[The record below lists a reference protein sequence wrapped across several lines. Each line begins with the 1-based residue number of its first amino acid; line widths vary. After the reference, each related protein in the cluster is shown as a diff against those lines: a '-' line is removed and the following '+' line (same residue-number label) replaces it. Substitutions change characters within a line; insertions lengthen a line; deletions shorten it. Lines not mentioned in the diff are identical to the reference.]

1 MPSSR
6 LTRRARLRSRA
17 LMEPMATSVQTLQEA
32 GPGGPVTPLPDAGQA
47 LLEGAVFSEIRTLH
61 FPMPSD
67 PRIPKSL
74 PGGLDVRRL
83 RARTDSLTVTV
94 GPEGAARTLG
104 LGLFPYREVGEGGC
118 VIAPGMRLRERNG
131 VVEIYRPGATGVVR
145 FRGIQY
151 ADVLLSHREVCPAGQ
166 CMAERFPDEVTH
178 EERTRGFFP
187 EPRAAMALSA
197 MVRRLGILRSWG
209 ATSIDT
215 WSWWSGSGP
224 DGIVVE
230 AWFPSMG
237 PSGRRAILEALCS
250 EHFEPHWSAEPLR
263 EVSGKPSERYFVLRG
278 GESHA
283 DIQLRLFE
291 ELRLRGPSALADGS
305 GGRRGEGPLP
315 G

>member
-1 MPSSR
+1 MALSR
-6 LTRRARLRSRA
+6 S
-17 LMEPMATSVQTLQEA
+17 
-32 GPGGPVTPLPDAGQA
+32 
-47 LLEGAVFSEIRTLH
+47 
-61 FPMPSD
+61 
-67 PRIPKSL
+67 
-74 PGGLDVRRL
+74 
-83 RARTDSLTVTV
+83 TV
-94 GPEGAARTLG
+94 
-104 LGLFPYREVGEGGC
+104 
-118 VIAPGMRLRERNG
+118 
-131 VVEIYRPGATGVVR
+131 PGATGVVR

-250 EHFEPHWSAEPLR
+250 EHFEPHWSRGAR
-263 EVSGKPSERYFVLRG
+263 CGRSAGSRRRGTSCFVAASPTQISSCACSKSCDCG
-278 GESHA
+278 GP
-283 DIQLRLFE
+283 RLW
-291 ELRLRGPSALADGS
+291 RMVQ